1 MNIIWSQPNIGNEE
15 KQAVN
20 RVMDSGWLSQGPET
34 KSFERELGGFVGNV
48 RYCTVVNNGT
58 SALITALLAHD
69 IKPGDEVI
77 VPAHT
82 FIAPINTILL
92 IGAKPV
98 LADVDQDTWNL
109 TVESVKEKITSR
121 TRAILPVNV
130 AGMPVDIYPF
140 QELCSK
146 KGIPLIIDAAESMG
160 AEYRNRLIGD
170 IHFEHT
176 TIFSFHIAKQITTI
190 EGGCIFTDKK
200 EIHERCRMIRSHGE
214 NGRYTYH
221 RLGLNFRTT
230 DIQSAIGREQLK
242 KLPEALTHRTQS
254 VALYKK
260 YLGNKF
266 RYQEIPEY
274 VTRHPHLFF
283 GILSKERK
291 KLFHKFEVAG
301 IDTRICWP
309 YICSQPFHGKLFK
322 DEYPVSKKLSSEI
335 ITLPLSNSISF
346 EDIKKI
352 CDIINQEAS

>member
-1 MNIIWSQPNIGNEE
+1 MNIDWSTPSIGNEE
-15 KQAVN
+15 KQAVD
-20 RVMDSGWLSQGPET
+20 RVMDSGWLTQGPET
-34 KSFERELGGFVGNV
+34 KSFERELGAFVGN
-48 RYCTVVNNGT
+48 RFCTVVNNGT

-98 LADVDQDTWNL
+98 LADVDPNTWNL
-109 TVESVKEKITSR
+109 TAESAKDKITNR
-121 TRAILPVNV
+121 TKAILPVNV

-146 KGIPLIIDAAESMG
+146 NNLPLIIDAAESIG
-160 AEYRNRLIGD
+160 AEYRHRLLGD
-170 IHFEHT
+170 AHFEHT
-176 TIFSFHIAKQITTI
+176 AIFSFHIAKQMSTV

-200 EIHERCRMIRSHGE
+200 DIHEKCRMIRSHGE
-214 NGRYTYH
+214 NGRYTYYG
-221 RLGLNFRTT
+221 LGLNFRTT

-242 KLPEALTHRTQS
+242 KLPGALRHRHQCVS
-254 VALYKK
+254 LYKQ
-260 YLGNKF
+260 YLRDKF
-266 RYQEIPEY
+266 LYQEIPEY

-291 KLFHKFEVAG
+291 KILSKLNTAE

-309 YICSQPFHGKLFK
+309 YICNQPFHK
-322 DEYPVSKKLSSEI
+322 DIFEDKYPISRKLSSEI
-335 ITLPLSNSISF
+335 LTLPLSNLIPF
-346 EDIKKI
+346 EDVKKV
-352 CDIINQEAS
+352 CNIINKDAN